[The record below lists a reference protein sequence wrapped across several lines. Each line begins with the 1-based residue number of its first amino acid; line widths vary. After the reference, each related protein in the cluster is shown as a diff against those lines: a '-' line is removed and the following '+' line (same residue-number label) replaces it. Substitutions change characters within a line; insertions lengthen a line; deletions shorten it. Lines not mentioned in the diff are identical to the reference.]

1 MSSGL
6 DAFFYQLFIEKDE
19 KLTLPTVQQLFEQSF
34 LTSDI
39 KLKEVPSCLIIQMP
53 RFGKSYRM
61 YPRILPS
68 QVLDVTD
75 IIEDCKSLEFSGFC
89 IDFFSDLAPRQCT
102 ICGSLAEF
110 ECKECFG
117 VLQTGSGLESTA
129 FCKGCLQTAHSH
141 HKRQNHTPKPLSI
154 PHDFKI
160 LSEFNQVPRLFMEL
174 FAVICI
180 ETSHYVS
187 FVKAGSGLDAPWVF
201 FDSMADRKGEQNG
214 YNIPEMV
221 PVPELPLWLS
231 EEGSRQLHEANIHD
245 KHLPEFAKR
254 LLCDAYLMLYQ
265 STEMM
270 MYR

>member
-1 MSSGL
+1 
-6 DAFFYQLFIEKDE
+6 
-19 KLTLPTVQQLFEQSF
+19 
-34 LTSDI
+34 
-39 KLKEVPSCLIIQMP
+39 
-53 RFGKSYRM
+53 
-61 YPRILPS
+61 
-68 QVLDVTD
+68 
-75 IIEDCKSLEFSGFC
+75 
-89 IDFFSDLAPRQCT
+89 
-102 ICGSLAEF
+102 
-110 ECKECFG
+110 
-117 VLQTGSGLESTA
+117 
-129 FCKGCLQTAHSH
+129 
-141 HKRQNHTPKPLSI
+141 
-154 PHDFKI
+154 
-160 LSEFNQVPRLFMEL
+160 MEL

-231 EEGSRQLHEANIHD
+231 EEGSRQLHEANLHD